1 MLMELMFL
9 MFYLFY
15 LILNCNLYFISSLMF
30 MYSIFMFM
38 KLSYLNWWLMN
49 FSFSFNLY
57 SFSLVIL
64 IFWIMSLII
73 MNLKFEILLNK
84 CLILLNLMSLI
95 MILNFMSMNF
105 LLFYY
110 MFEISLLMIYYLIL
124 NWSYGKFKILS
135 SYLLMFYTLFFSLP
149 MFIIIVYLKMKMNSL
164 SFLIMELKLLNL
176 SKFMLIYLLLSF
188 LIKIPMFL
196 IHNWLLKA
204 HVEAPFFGS
213 MILAAIMLKLGGYG
227 LIRMMMMFFYLMLNN
242 FIIISLNLI
251 GLLFLSLM
259 CLRQIDMKI
268 LVAMSSIIHMGL
280 MISSMF
286 LYLKISFLGSYL
298 MMLSHGLTSSGLFY
312 LINII
317 YQQTKTRLMI
327 INKGMI
333 MFMPT
338 LSLMWFLMCSSNMAA
353 PFSLNLVSEIFLL
366 TSLMIWMKFLILILM
381 FYCLLSFIYSIYLF
395 SYIQHG
401 FIESLNHFFYN
412 GKFIM
417 FLTLMFHW
425 LPLNLLILN
434 LNVIIYL
441 NSL

>member
-1 MLMELMFL
+1 MLMELFFFMI
-9 MFYLFY
+9 YLFY
-15 LILNCNLYFISSLMF
+15 LIFNCNLYFISSMMF
-30 MYSIFMFM
+30 IYSILMLF
-38 KLSYLNWWLMN
+38 KLNYMNWWMMN
-49 FSFSFNLY
+49 LNFSFNLY
-57 SFSLVIL
+57 SYMLVIL

-73 MNLKFEILLNK
+73 LNLKFEKMLMK
-84 CLILLNLMSLI
+84 CLILINLMSLV
-95 MILNFMSMNF
+95 MILNFMAMNL

-110 MFEISLLMIYYLIL
+110 MFEISLLMIYYLIM
-124 NWSYGKFKILS
+124 NWSHGKFKILS

-164 SFLIMELKLLNL
+164 SFLIMEIKLLNL
-176 SKFMLIYLLLSF
+176 SNFMMIYLLLSF

-196 IHNWLLKA
+196 LHNWLLKA

-227 LIRMMMMFFYLMLNN
+227 LIRMLIMFFYLTLNN
-242 FIIISLNLI
+242 FILISLNLI
-251 GLLFLSLM
+251 GMLFMSLM

-286 LYLKISFLGSYL
+286 THLKISFLGAYL
-298 MMLSHGLTSSGLFY
+298 MMLSHGLASSGLFY

-327 INKGMI
+327 INKGLM
-333 MFMPT
+333 MFMPSF
-338 LSLMWFLMCSSNMAA
+338 SLMWFLMCSSNMAA
-353 PFSLNLVSEIFLL
+353 PMSLNLISEIFLL
-366 TSLMIWMKFLILILM
+366 MSLMIWMKMLLMILM
-381 FYCLLSFIYSIYLF
+381 LYCMFSFIYSIYLF

-401 FIESLNHFFYN
+401 FIEMMNHYLYN
-412 GKFIM
+412 CKFNTFI
-417 FLTLMFHW
+417 TIMFHW

-434 LNVIIYL
+434 LNSII
-441 NSL
+441 

>member
-1 MLMELMFL
+1 MFMELMFL
-9 MFYLFY
+9 MIYMFY

-30 MYSIFMFM
+30 IYSILMFL
-38 KLSYLNWWLMN
+38 KLNYLNWWFMN
-49 FSFSFNLY
+49 LNFSFNLY
-57 SFSLVIL
+57 SYSLVIL

-73 MNLKFEILLNK
+73 MNLKFEIYLIK
-84 CLILLNLMSLI
+84 CLNLLNLMSLV
-95 MILNFMSMNF
+95 MILNFMSMNL

-149 MFIIIVYLKMKMNSL
+149 MFIIIVYLKMKMNTL
-164 SFLIMELKLLNL
+164 SFLIMEIKLLNL

-251 GLLFLSLM
+251 GMLFLSLM

-286 LYLKISFLGSYL
+286 IYMKISFLGSYL

-333 MFMPT
+333 MFMPSM
-338 LSLMWFLMCSSNMAA
+338 SLMWFMMCSSNMAA
-353 PFSLNLVSEIFLL
+353 PMSLNLISEIFLL
-366 TSLMIWMKFLILILM
+366 LNLMIWMKFLILILM
-381 FYCLLSFIYSIYLF
+381 LYCLFSFIYSIYLF

-401 FIESLNHFFYN
+401 IIESLNHFFYN

-425 LPLNLLILN
+425 MPLNLMILN
-434 LNVIIYL
+434 LNLII
-441 NSL
+441 

>member
-9 MFYLFY
+9 MIYMFY

-30 MYSIFMFM
+30 IYSIFMFL
-38 KLSYLNWWLMN
+38 KLNYLNWWFMN
-49 FSFSFNLY
+49 LNFSFNLY
-57 SFSLVIL
+57 SYSLVIL

-73 MNLKFEILLNK
+73 MNLKFEIYLIK
-84 CLILLNLMSLI
+84 CLNLLNLMSLV
-95 MILNFMSMNF
+95 MILNFMSMNL

-124 NWSYGKFKILS
+124 NWSYGKFKVLS

-164 SFLIMELKLLNL
+164 SFLIMEMKLLNL

-242 FIIISLNLI
+242 FIIISLNLF
-251 GLLFLSLM
+251 GMLFLSLM

-286 LYLKISFLGSYL
+286 IYMKISFLGSYL

-333 MFMPT
+333 MFMPSM
-338 LSLMWFLMCSSNMAA
+338 SLMWFMMCSSNMAA
-353 PFSLNLVSEIFLL
+353 PISLNLISEIFLL
-366 TSLMIWMKFLILILM
+366 MSLMIWMKFLILILM
-381 FYCLLSFIYSIYLF
+381 LYCLFSFIYSIYLF

-417 FLTLMFHW
+417 FMTLMFHW
-425 LPLNLLILN
+425 LPLNLMILN
-434 LNVIIYL
+434 LNLII
-441 NSL
+441 

>member
-1 MLMELMFL
+1 MLMEISFL
-9 MFYLFY
+9 MIYLFY

-30 MYSIFMFM
+30 IYTILMFM
-38 KLSYLNWWLMN
+38 KLNYLNWWFMN
-49 FSFSFNLY
+49 FSFSLNLY

-64 IFWIMSLII
+64 IFWIMGLII
-73 MNLKFEILLNK
+73 MNLKFEKMLIK
-84 CLILLNLMSLI
+84 CLILLNLMSLM
-95 MILNFMSMNF
+95 MILNFMSMN
-105 LLFYY
+105 LLMFYY

-164 SFLIMELKLLNL
+164 SFLIMEMKLLNL
-176 SKFMLIYLLLSF
+176 SKFMLIYLMLSF

-227 LIRMMMMFFYLMLNN
+227 LIRMMMMFFYLMMNN
-242 FIIISLNLI
+242 FIIISMNLFGMLI
-251 GLLFLSLM
+251 LSLM

-268 LVAMSSIIHMGL
+268 LVAMSSIIHMSL

-286 LYLKISFLGSYL
+286 MFMKISFLGSYL

-333 MFMPT
+333 MFMP
-338 LSLMWFLMCSSNMAA
+338 SMSMMWFMMCSSNMAA

-366 TSLMIWMKFLILILM
+366 MSLMIWMKLLILILM
-381 FYCLLSFIYSIYLF
+381 LYCLFSFIYSIYLF

-425 LPLNLLILN
+425 LPLNLMILN
-434 LNVIIYL
+434 
-441 NSL
+441 